1 MADITLTLL
10 TGDDRE
16 KFIQDNQRA
25 FKYGAME
32 EFGVRDERYEEDE
45 EIISRKTI
53 EESIDKGVAYRI
65 REDGRSVGG
74 VVLNINEKTQ
84 HNHLDLLFVLPDA
97 HSKGIGYAA
106 RQEVERLYPETRVW
120 ETCTP
125 YFETRNIHFYVNKC
139 GFHIVEFY
147 NNHHPDPHDPGTGA
161 EESYEEGG
169 GMFRFEKCM
178 K

>member
-74 VVLNINEKTQ
+74 VVLNIRK
-84 HNHLDLLFVLPDA
+84 HGSGKP
-97 HSKGIGYAA
+97 A
-106 RQEVERLYPETRVW
+106 RRILRPETFTFMSISAASILSNSSTTTIQIPMIR
-120 ETCTP
+120 ELEQKNP
-125 YFETRNIHFYVNKC
+125 
-139 GFHIVEFY
+139 
-147 NNHHPDPHDPGTGA
+147 
-161 EESYEEGG
+161 
-169 GMFRFEKCM
+169 M
-178 K
+178 KKVAGCSVLKSA